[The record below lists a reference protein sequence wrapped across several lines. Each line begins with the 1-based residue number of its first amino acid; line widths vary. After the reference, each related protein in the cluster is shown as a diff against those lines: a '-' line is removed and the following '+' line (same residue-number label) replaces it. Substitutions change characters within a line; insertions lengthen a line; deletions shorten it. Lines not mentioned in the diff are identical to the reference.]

1 MKGTAAHLPPARLK
15 TGAGRYSQERLPR
28 EANVKF
34 EELNLL
40 PPILEALKTEGYEEP
55 TAIQEQAIPLLLK
68 GRDLLGCAQTGTG
81 KTAAFA
87 IPILQLLHQEKQEK
101 HQRAA
106 QLASG
111 QAQTGETDA
120 TAGQTPVAGD
130 APTGSATTTSEESD
144 GEAHAASAGLSP
156 MQQSDRGG
164 RQRRG
169 RGRRKEGAGR
179 SPDAGSNQVDP
190 IRALILT
197 PTRELAL
204 QIEESFLSYGKNL
217 PLRISV
223 VYGGV
228 SQANQTAA
236 LQKGVD
242 ILVATPGR
250 LLDLVEQRYVNLH
263 HIRLFV
269 LDEADRMLDMGF
281 APDVRRIVSML
292 PKIRQTMLFS
302 ATMPQE
308 IMHLVDTVLEDPVE
322 VSVTPVSSAV
332 DTIDQYVYHLTRVN
346 KRHLLVWL
354 LEDPAFKSVLVFSRT
369 KHGAERIYKELK
381 SEGIS
386 VESIH
391 GDKNQQARQTA
402 LNLFKMH
409 KVRVLVATDI
419 AARGIDVD
427 DISHVINYDMPDL
440 PETYVHRIGR
450 TGRAGNTGTSLVFC
464 EEDDKPIL
472 NAIRRRTGSDVKTVY
487 SHPFNTEDP
496 DAKPAVEEKKIPFA
510 GSRVKRR
517 GYGRGRSFG

>member
-1 MKGTAAHLPPARLK
+1 M
-15 TGAGRYSQERLPR
+15 
-28 EANVKF
+28 KF

-40 PPILEALKTEGYEEP
+40 PPILDALKHEGYEEP
-55 TAIQEQAIPLLLK
+55 TAIQAQAIPLLLK

-87 IPILQLLHQEKQEK
+87 IPILQLLHQEKLEK
-101 HQRAA
+101 KKKLEEQRLHAPAPSTDTEASVSEPSASANDAVAAA
-106 QLASG
+106 QPEGSPSTAQDSG
-111 QAQTGETDA
+111 RSQER
-120 TAGQTPVAGD
+120 
-130 APTGSATTTSEESD
+130 
-144 GEAHAASAGLSP
+144 
-156 MQQSDRGG
+156 DRGN
-164 RQRRG
+164 Q
-169 RGRRKEGAGR
+169 RGRRNRSKPGA
-179 SPDAGSNQVDP
+179 PPVDANAVPVDP
-190 IRALILT
+190 IRALVLT

-204 QIEESFLSYGKNL
+204 QIEESFLAYGNNL
-217 PLRISV
+217 DLSIAV

-228 SQANQTAA
+228 SQATQTAA
-236 LQKGVD
+236 LKKGVD

-281 APDVRRIVSML
+281 APDVKRIIGML

-308 IMHLVDTVLEDPVE
+308 IMHLVDTVLDDPEE

-332 DTIDQYVYHLTRVN
+332 DTIDQYVYHLTHVN

-354 LEDPAFKSVLVFSRT
+354 LEDSAFKSVLIFCRT

-381 SEGIS
+381 NEGIS
-386 VESIH
+386 VEAIH

-402 LNLFKMH
+402 LNLFKAH

-427 DISHVINYDMPDL
+427 DISHVINFDMPDIA
-440 PETYVHRIGR
+440 ETYVHRIGR
-450 TGRAGNTGTSLVFC
+450 TGRAGNLGTSLAFC
-464 EEDDKPIL
+464 DEEEKL
-472 NAIRRRTGSDVKTVY
+472 VLRAIRKQTGSDVKVVY
-487 SHPFNTEDP
+487 DHPFNTEDQNV
-496 DAKPAVEEKKIPFA
+496 KPVEEVKKVPFA
-510 GSRVKRR
+510 KSGVKRR

>member
-1 MKGTAAHLPPARLK
+1 M
-15 TGAGRYSQERLPR
+15 
-28 EANVKF
+28 KF

-40 PPILEALKTEGYEEP
+40 PPILRALESEGYEQP
-55 TAIQEQAIPLLLK
+55 TPIQEQAIPLLLK

-87 IPILQLLHQEKQEK
+87 IPILQLLQIEKEQHREK
-101 HQRAA
+101 A
-106 QLASG
+106 LL
-111 QAQTGETDA
+111 
-120 TAGQTPVAGD
+120 
-130 APTGSATTTSEESD
+130 
-144 GEAHAASAGLSP
+144 AASAP
-156 MQQSDRGG
+156 NTADAVSDGAVEMAAGTSATADAGTAATQGG
-164 RQRRG
+164 AAS
-169 RGRRKEGAGR
+169 GAGESAPQAVQTPSTAPEGHDR
-179 SPDAGSNQVDP
+179 NRRRRHRKPGAPAPEAGAAPVDP

-204 QIEESFLSYGKNL
+204 QIEESFLAYGKNL
-217 PLRISV
+217 PLRVAVI
-223 VYGGV
+223 YGGV

-236 LQKGVD
+236 LKKGVD

-250 LLDLVEQRYVNLH
+250 LLDLVGQRYVNLH

-281 APDVRRIVSML
+281 APDVKRIIGML
-292 PKIRQTMLFS
+292 PKVRQTMLFS

-308 IMHLVDTVLEDPVE
+308 IMHLVDTVLDDPEE
-322 VSVTPVSSAV
+322 VSVTPVSSTV
-332 DTIDQYVYHLTRVN
+332 ERIDQYVYHLSRIN

-354 LEDPAFKSVLVFSRT
+354 MKNPELKSVLVFCRT

-381 SEGIS
+381 SENVN
-386 VESIH
+386 VEAIH
-391 GDKNQQARQTA
+391 GDKTQTARQIA
-402 LNLFKMH
+402 LNLFKTR

-450 TGRAGNTGTSLVFC
+450 TGRAGATGIAFSFCDEEEKPNLRAILKLTKSEVKPVF
-464 EEDDKPIL
+464 D
-472 NAIRRRTGSDVKTVY
+472 
-487 SHPFNTEDP
+487 HPFNTENP
-496 DAKPAVEEKKIPFA
+496 EAKPVAEVKKIPF
-510 GSRVKRR
+510 GGGGVKRR

>member
-1 MKGTAAHLPPARLK
+1 M
-15 TGAGRYSQERLPR
+15 
-28 EANVKF
+28 KF
-34 EELNLL
+34 EELNLV

-87 IPILQLLHQEKQEK
+87 IPILQLLHQEKLEK
-101 HQRAA
+101 QQRAA
-106 QLASG
+106 QQSADTEAASLPATG
-111 QAQTGETDA
+111 GTASAEVAGSPEQTGGPEQQVESASETPARTGD
-120 TAGQTPVAGD
+120 GAGD
-130 APTGSATTTSEESD
+130 
-144 GEAHAASAGLSP
+144 
-156 MQQSDRGG
+156 QRG
-164 RQRRG
+164 RRG
-169 RGRRKEGAGR
+169 RGRRSRKGGASAGA
-179 SPDAGSNQVDP
+179 DAGKSAVDP

-204 QIEESFLSYGKNL
+204 QIEESFIAYGKNL
-217 PLRISV
+217 PLRIAV

-281 APDVRRIVSML
+281 APDVRRIVGML

-308 IMHLVDTVLEDPVE
+308 IMHLVDAVLEDPVE

-354 LEDPAFKSVLVFSRT
+354 LEDPAFRSVLVFSRT

-419 AARGIDVD
+419 AARGIDVE

-440 PETYVHRIGR
+440 PESYVHRIGR

-464 EEDDKPIL
+464 EEDDKPVL
-472 NAIRRRTGSDVKTVY
+472 NAIRRRTGSDVKPVY
-487 SHPFNTEDP
+487 DHPFNTEDP
-496 DAKPAVEEKKIPFA
+496 EAKPVAEAKKIPFA
-510 GSRVKRR
+510 GSRIKRR

>member
-1 MKGTAAHLPPARLK
+1 M
-15 TGAGRYSQERLPR
+15 
-28 EANVKF
+28 KF

-40 PPILEALKTEGYEEP
+40 PPILDALKQEGYEEP

-101 HQRAA
+101 QKKRE
-106 QLASG
+106 QQKLENP
-111 QAQTGETDA
+111 ETN
-120 TAGQTPVAGD
+120 
-130 APTGSATTTSEESD
+130 SEEGTSAS
-144 GEAHAASAGLSP
+144 EAVVLDEKSAETAQPSAP
-156 MQQSDRGG
+156 PSQEGG
-164 RQRRG
+164 FRHGDQRDDRRG
-169 RGRRKEGAGR
+169 RGRRRKPGA
-179 SPDAGSNQVDP
+179 PPPEAGAVPVDP

-204 QIEESFLSYGKNL
+204 QIEESFLAYGKNL
-217 PLRISV
+217 PLNIAV

-228 SQANQTAA
+228 SQATQTAA
-236 LQKGVD
+236 LKKGVD

-281 APDVRRIVSML
+281 APDVKRIIGML

-308 IMHLVDTVLEDPVE
+308 IMHLVDTVLDDPEE

-332 DTIDQYVYHLTRVN
+332 DTIDQYVYHLTKVN

-354 LEDPAFKSVLVFSRT
+354 LEDSAFKSVLVFCRT
-369 KHGAERIYKELK
+369 KHGAERVYKELK
-381 SEGIS
+381 NEGIS
-386 VESIH
+386 VEAIH
-391 GDKNQQARQTA
+391 GDKNQQARQAA
-402 LNLFKMH
+402 LNLFKAH

-419 AARGIDVD
+419 AARGIDVE
-427 DISHVINYDMPDL
+427 DISHVINFDMPDIA
-440 PETYVHRIGR
+440 ETYVHRIGR
-450 TGRAGNTGTSLVFC
+450 TGRAGNQGTSLAFC
-464 EEDDKPIL
+464 EEDDKPLL
-472 NAIRRRTGSDVKTVY
+472 NAIRRQTGSEVTTVFD
-487 SHPFNTEDP
+487 HPFNIEDQ
-496 DAKPAVEEKKIPFA
+496 DAKPTVEVKKIPFA

>member
-1 MKGTAAHLPPARLK
+1 M
-15 TGAGRYSQERLPR
+15 
-28 EANVKF
+28 KF

-40 PPILEALKTEGYEEP
+40 PPILDALKQEGYEEP

-101 HQRAA
+101 QKKRE
-106 QLASG
+106 Q
-111 QAQTGETDA
+111 QTLENAETDSVE
-120 TAGQTPVAGD
+120 G
-130 APTGSATTTSEESD
+130 
-144 GEAHAASAGLSP
+144 ASASEAAVQEAKPAETAQPSAPPSQESGFRHGD
-156 MQQSDRGG
+156 QRDD
-164 RQRRG
+164 RRG
-169 RGRRKEGAGR
+169 RGRRRKPGA
-179 SPDAGSNQVDP
+179 PPPEAGAVPVDP

-204 QIEESFLSYGKNL
+204 QIEESFLAYGKNL
-217 PLRISV
+217 PLSIAV

-228 SQANQTAA
+228 SQATQTAA
-236 LQKGVD
+236 LKKGVD

-281 APDVRRIVSML
+281 APDVKRIIGML

-308 IMHLVDTVLEDPVE
+308 IMHLVDTVLDDPEE

-332 DTIDQYVYHLTRVN
+332 DTIDQYVYHLTKVN

-354 LEDPAFKSVLVFSRT
+354 LEDSAFKSVLVFCRT

-381 SEGIS
+381 NEGIS
-386 VESIH
+386 VEAIH
-391 GDKNQQARQTA
+391 GDKNQQARQAA
-402 LNLFKMH
+402 LNLFKAH

-419 AARGIDVD
+419 AARGIDVE
-427 DISHVINYDMPDL
+427 DISHVINFDMPDIA
-440 PETYVHRIGR
+440 ETYVHRIGR
-450 TGRAGNTGTSLVFC
+450 TGRAGNQGTSLAFC
-464 EEDDKPIL
+464 EEDDKPLL
-472 NAIRRRTGSDVKTVY
+472 NAIRRQTGSEVTTVY
-487 SHPFNTEDP
+487 DHPFNIEDQ
-496 DAKPAVEEKKIPFA
+496 DAKPAVEVKKIPFA

>member
-1 MKGTAAHLPPARLK
+1 M
-15 TGAGRYSQERLPR
+15 
-28 EANVKF
+28 KF

-40 PPILEALKTEGYEEP
+40 PPILKALESEGYEQP
-55 TAIQEQAIPLLLK
+55 TPIQEQAIPLLLK

-87 IPILQLLHQEKQEK
+87 IPILQLLQLEKEQQREK
-101 HQRAA
+101 AA
-106 QLASG
+106 QAAAQADSG
-111 QAQTGETDA
+111 TEAAPAGTAAEAPDAVHSAPSELTATDA
-120 TAGQTPVAGD
+120 SASDAEAPDVALD
-130 APTGSATTTSEESD
+130 RPYSSDSD
-144 GEAHAASAGLSP
+144 GR
-156 MQQSDRGG
+156 DRN
-164 RQRRG
+164 RR
-169 RGRRKEGAGR
+169 RRRRKPGAPAQIPGAA
-179 SPDAGSNQVDP
+179 PVDP

-204 QIEESFLSYGKNL
+204 QIEESFLAYGKNL
-217 PLRISV
+217 PLRVAVI
-223 VYGGV
+223 YGGV

-236 LQKGVD
+236 LKKGVD

-250 LLDLVEQRYVNLH
+250 LLDLVGQRYVNLH

-281 APDVRRIVSML
+281 APDVKRIIGML
-292 PKIRQTMLFS
+292 PKVRQTMLFS

-308 IMHLVDTVLEDPVE
+308 IMHLVDTVLDDPEE
-322 VSVTPVSSAV
+322 VSVTPVSSTV
-332 DTIDQYVYHLTRVN
+332 ELIDQYVYHLSRIN

-354 LEDPAFKSVLVFSRT
+354 MKNPELKSVLVFCRT

-381 SEGIS
+381 SENVS
-386 VESIH
+386 VEAIH
-391 GDKNQQARQTA
+391 GDKTQTARQIA
-402 LNLFKMH
+402 LNLFKTR

-450 TGRAGNTGTSLVFC
+450 TGRAGANGIAFSFCDEEEKPNLRAILKLTKSEIKPVF
-464 EEDDKPIL
+464 D
-472 NAIRRRTGSDVKTVY
+472 
-487 SHPFNTEDP
+487 HPFNTENP
-496 DAKPAVEEKKIPFA
+496 DAKPVAEVKKIPF
-510 GSRVKRR
+510 GGGGVKRR